1 MIFNSS
7 PRCSAKNLM
16 GNWKGVAE
24 NPHCR
29 VPLSLRITADG
40 HVSGSG
46 ISAQWQINGM
56 GKVSGGGSFTF
67 FLEENCLVVTAMWLL
82 QFDSQVETLT
92 GCWKIQHES
101 FGEMTVALKK
111 TSFGDKNQEKKP

>member
-1 MIFNSS
+1 MIFDGSQRYS
-7 PRCSAKNLM
+7 TKNLT
-16 GNWKGVAE
+16 GIWKGAAT

-46 ISAQWQINGM
+46 ISAQWQINGL

-67 FLEENCLVVTAMWLL
+67 CLQENCLVVPANWSL

-101 FGEMTVALKK
+101 FGEMTVALKR
-111 TSFGDKNQEKKP
+111 TSFGNKNQEKKP